1 MTAIS
6 QLEFMF
12 DPDVIFLHPPA
23 VYDFRQRATLWGPI
37 SDLVPSTPVF
47 EMYPIGLTTLAEYLE
62 RFGYRARIVNLGVR
76 MLRSERFNVERF
88 LASLKSPSL
97 FGIDLHWL
105 PHAHG
110 ALEIARLVKRYHP
123 DVPVVM
129 GGFSSSYFHD
139 EIIRDFPQVDYVLR
153 GDSTEEPL
161 RQLMDAIADGREPTD
176 VPNLSWRDGRGNL
189 RVNPQTYIPDSID
202 HVLLDYRQVIK
213 SVARYRDLA
222 SYIPFAKWMS
232 YPITAAL
239 SCRGCAY
246 NCTICGGSASASR
259 LITGRERPAY
269 RSPEE
274 LANDIRSIHRFNRG
288 PIFLLGDIRQAGMDY
303 ARRFLRSIQ
312 GYQGEV
318 IVEFFSPAPRSFLEE
333 VAAALPNFVMEV
345 SLESHDIEVRRLSG
359 KPYPGRKME
368 ETMRAA
374 LDVGAR
380 RLDVFFMIGMPGQ
393 DYRSVMETIDYCEQ
407 LLRDYDGDG
416 RLWPFISPLA
426 PFLDPGSLAYEQ
438 SDKYGYLVRDR
449 TLAAHARALLAPT
462 WKHVLSYET
471 RWMTRDDIAA
481 ATYEAGL
488 RLNRLKADYGLVSL
502 EEAAMTED
510 RIRRAVSLMSQIDH
524 LVATTSPEE
533 LERRLMVLK
542 PQIDQANESTV
553 CEKDE
558 LDIPMHG
565 MPVRPLEITR
575 IILQEGWAAVKRRV
589 LDLWQRDGV
598 NGRLPAGQEK
608 TAVNQSQGDR
618 TELAAKGGRG
628 QRIDQG

>member
-1 MTAIS
+1 MTAINH
-6 QLEFMF
+6 LESMF
-12 DPDVIFLHPPA
+12 TPDIIFLHPPA
-23 VYDFRQRATLWGPI
+23 VYDFRQRSTLWGPI

-62 RFGYRARIVNLGVR
+62 RFGYRSRIINLGVR
-76 MLRSERFNVERF
+76 MLKSDRFNVPRF
-88 LASLKSPSL
+88 VASLRSPSL

-110 ALEIARLVKRYHP
+110 ALQIARLVKQYHP
-123 DVPVVM
+123 GVPIVF

-161 RQLMDAIADGREPTD
+161 RLLMDAIDDGREPVN
-176 VPNLSWRDGRGNL
+176 VPNLSWRDRRGNL
-189 RVNPQTYIPDSID
+189 RVNPQTYVPDTID

-239 SCRGCAY
+239 SCRGCTC
-246 NCTICGGSASASR
+246 NCTICGGSAFSSR
-259 LITGRERPAY
+259 LITGRERPAF
-269 RSPEE
+269 RGPEE

-303 ARRFLRSIQ
+303 ARRFLREIQ
-312 GYQGEV
+312 GYRGEV
-318 IVEFFSPAPRSFLEE
+318 IIEFFRPAPRSFIEE

-345 SLESHDIEVRRLSG
+345 SLESHDVQVRQLSG
-359 KPYPGRKME
+359 KPYPGREME

-374 LDVGAR
+374 LDVGAK

-393 DYRSVMETIDYCEQ
+393 DYRSVMETIDYCEY
-407 LLRDYDGDG
+407 LLREYNGDR

-438 SDKYGYLVRDR
+438 SDKYGYIVRDR
-449 TLAAHARALLAPT
+449 TLAAHAQALLAPT
-462 WKHVLSYET
+462 WKHVLNYET

-481 ATYEAGL
+481 ATYESGL
-488 RLNRLKADYGLVSL
+488 RLNRLKAEYGLVSR
-502 EEAAMTED
+502 EEAEMTED
-510 RIRRAVSLMSQIDH
+510 RIRRAVSLMAQIDE
-524 LVATTSPEE
+524 LLAASPVDD
-533 LERRLMVLK
+533 LDRRLMALK
-542 PQIDQANESTV
+542 PEIDQANESTV

-565 MPVRPLEITR
+565 MRFRPLEITR
-575 IILQEGWAAVKRRV
+575 IVLQEGWAAIKRRISSV
-589 LDLWQRDGV
+589 WEQDGA
-598 NGRLPAGQEK
+598 NGRPATIEPAILVEPGRD
-608 TAVNQSQGDR
+608 DR
-618 TELAAKGGRG
+618 RAG
-628 QRIDQG
+628 

>member
-1 MTAIS
+1 MES
-6 QLEFMF
+6 MF
-12 DPDVIFLHPPA
+12 DPDVVFLHPPA
-23 VYDFRQRATLWGPI
+23 VYDFRRRSTLWGPI

-62 RFGYRARIVNLGVR
+62 RFGYRSRIINLGVR
-76 MLRSERFNVERF
+76 MLQSDRFDVVRF
-88 LASLKSPSL
+88 LESLKSPSL

-105 PHAHG
+105 PHAQG
-110 ALEIARLVKRYHP
+110 ALEIARLVKQSHP
-123 DVPVVM
+123 GVPVVL
-129 GGFSSSYFHD
+129 GGFSSSYFHE

-161 RQLMDAIADGREPTD
+161 RLLMDAIVAGGEPVN
-176 VPNLSWRDGRGNL
+176 VPNLSWRDGRGAL
-189 RVNPQTYIPDSID
+189 RVNPQTYIPDTID

-239 SCRGCAY
+239 SCRGCTY
-246 NCTICGGSASASR
+246 NCTICGGSAFASR
-259 LITGRERPAY
+259 LITGRERPAF

-274 LANDIRSIHRFNRG
+274 LANDIRSINRFNRG

-303 ARRFLRSIQ
+303 ARRFLRAIQ

-359 KPYPGRKME
+359 KPYPDRQME
-368 ETMRAA
+368 ETMQAA
-374 LDVGAR
+374 LDVGAK

-393 DYRSVMETIDYCEQ
+393 DYRSVMETIDYCEH
-407 LLRDYDGDG
+407 LLREYDGDR

-438 SDKYGYLVRDR
+438 SDKYGYIVRDR
-449 TLAAHARALLAPT
+449 TLAAHAQALLAPT
-462 WKHVLSYET
+462 WKHVLNYET
-471 RWMTRDDIAA
+471 RWMTRDELAA
-481 ATYEAGL
+481 ATYESGL
-488 RLNRLKADYGLVSL
+488 RLNRLKADYGLVSK
-502 EEAAMTED
+502 EEAQETED
-510 RIRRAVSLMSQIDH
+510 RIRRAIGLMAQIDE
-524 LVATTSPEE
+524 LVAVTPAAE
-533 LERRLMVLK
+533 LDARLMALK

-553 CEKDE
+553 CEKEE

-565 MPVRPLEITR
+565 MPVRPLGITR
-575 IILQEGWAAVKRRV
+575 IVLQESLAAVKRGISN
-589 LDLWQRDGV
+589 LWRRDQA
-598 NGRLPAGQEK
+598 NGRLARAAQEAAVDPGDLERGPANE
-608 TAVNQSQGDR
+608 
-618 TELAAKGGRG
+618 
-628 QRIDQG
+628 

>member
-1 MTAIS
+1 MTATS
-6 QLEFMF
+6 YLESMF
-12 DPDVIFLHPPA
+12 NPDVIFLHPPA
-23 VYDFRQRATLWGPI
+23 VYDFRRRSTLWGPI

-62 RFGYRARIVNLGVR
+62 RFGYRSRIINLGVR
-76 MLRSERFNVERF
+76 MLKSDRFDVAQF
-88 LASLKSPSL
+88 LASLKSPLL

-110 ALEIARLVKRYHP
+110 ALEIARLVKQFHP
-123 DVPVVM
+123 KVPVVF
-129 GGFSSSYFHD
+129 GGFSSSYFHE
-139 EIIRDFPQVDYVLR
+139 EIIRDFLQVDYVLR

-161 RQLMDAIADGREPTD
+161 RLLVDAIADGRAPSN
-176 VPNLSWRDGRGNL
+176 VPNLSWRDAHGNL
-189 RVNPQTYIPDSID
+189 QVNPQTYIPDTID

-239 SCRGCAY
+239 SCRGCTH
-246 NCTICGGSASASR
+246 NCTICGGSAFASQ
-259 LITGRERPAY
+259 LITGRQRPAF

-274 LANDIRSIHRFNRG
+274 LATDIRSINSFNRG
-288 PIFLLGDIRQAGMDY
+288 PIFLLGDIRQAGLDY
-303 ARRFLRSIQ
+303 ARRFLRAIQ
-312 GYQGEV
+312 GHQGEV
-318 IVEFFSPAPRSFLEE
+318 IIEFFSPAPRSFLEE

-345 SLESHDIEVRRLSG
+345 SLESHDIDVRRLSG
-359 KPYPGRKME
+359 KPYPGRTME

-374 LDVGAR
+374 LDVGAK

-393 DYRSVMETIDYCEQ
+393 DYRSVMETIDYCEH
-407 LLRDYDGDG
+407 LLREHDRDQ

-438 SDKYGYLVRDR
+438 SDKYGYIVRDR
-449 TLAAHARALLAPT
+449 TLEAHARALLAPT
-462 WKHVLSYET
+462 WKHVLNYET
-471 RWMTRDDIAA
+471 RWMTRDDIAN
-481 ATYEAGL
+481 ATYESGS
-488 RLNRLKADYGLVSL
+488 RLNRLKADYGLISR
-502 EEAAMTED
+502 EEADETED
-510 RIRRAVSLMSQIDH
+510 RIRRAVSLMAQID
-524 LVATTSPEE
+524 E
-533 LERRLMVLK
+533 LIAVTPAGELDRRLMALK

-575 IILQEGWAAVKRRV
+575 IVLHEGWTAVKRRIAGA
-589 LDLWQRDGV
+589 WQRDHT
-598 NGRLPAGQEK
+598 NGKHAMTLEK
-608 TAVNQSQGDR
+608 SIPVVDGDDR
-618 TELAAKGGRG
+618 EGG
-628 QRIDQG
+628 